1 MDDIVAKGLEFV
13 HKSQSILFVL
23 YAKNFNIPMLV
34 GHANEYQSIQICCFY
49 VYLSFFLL
57 CR

>member
-49 VYLSFFLL
+49 VY
-57 CR
+57 